1 MEPKT
6 SQLQTVL
13 GWPLPQVRT
22 WLDGLVIGASVQ
34 GESFNWVGFAFTAA
48 ARAREERS
56 LGWAHVALHVYGVL
70 ADQEAGDNAHSIRLS
85 EMSLRAWMIRE
96 LGALEGDAVLDPD
109 VIHAWFQRLIVM
121 SMDEAAKLL
130 ATPDW
135 RTIPTQTLL
144 QLRHMKSALNTLAH
158 IADSGVV
165 ERHPELKDWL
175 QFRSR
180 LP

>member
-13 GWPLPQVRT
+13 GWPLLQVRT
-22 WLDGLVIGASVQ
+22 WLDGLVIGAAVQ

-56 LGWAHVALHVYGVL
+56 LDWAHVALHIYGVL
-70 ADQEAGDNAHSIRLS
+70 AGLESGDNAQSIRLS

-96 LGALEGDAVLDPD
+96 LGAQEGHVVLDPD
-109 VIHAWFQRLIVM
+109 VIHTWFQGLIVM
-121 SMDEAAKLL
+121 SMDEAANLL

-165 ERHPELKDWL
+165 EKHPELKDWL